1 MVMDGYYLLC
11 MDIDCY
17 LRLWMVIIGYVL
29 LLMVIDCYL

>member
-1 MVMDGYYLLC
+1 MVMDGYCLLY

-17 LRLWMVIIGYVL
+17 LRLWMVIIAYVL